1 MPVKRR
7 IRRSRRAVG
16 PLRVFLGRRLQA
28 IRTERGWSQKELG
41 RRSGLSGKFVGE
53 VERGYKSI
61 SVDSLYAVAGA
72 LKVPLTAFTDV
83 PPGNAAHGIEL
94 HRIVA
99 LVLAHRHSREL
110 LATTHQVLTALLG
123 E

>member
-61 SVDSLYAVAGA
+61 SVDSLHSIAAA

-83 PPGNAAHGIEL
+83 PAGAATPGLEL

-99 LVLAHRHSREL
+99 LILAQRHSREL
-110 LATTHQVLTALLG
+110 LATTHQVLSALFG

>member
-1 MPVKRR
+1 MPVRRR

-28 IRTERGWSQKELG
+28 LRYERGWSQKELG

-61 SVDSLYAVAGA
+61 SVDSLYAIAAA
-72 LKVPLTAFTDV
+72 LKVPLTAFTDL
-83 PPGNAAHGIEL
+83 PDGAAGQIAEL

-99 LVLAHRHSREL
+99 LITAQPPSREL
-110 LATTHQVLTALLG
+110 LKTAYEVLSALFAA
-123 E
+123 

>member
-1 MPVKRR
+1 MPVKRA

-28 IRTERGWSQKELG
+28 IRAERGWSQKELG

-61 SVDSLYAVAGA
+61 SIDSLYSVAAA

-83 PPGNAAHGIEL
+83 PPGGANHAIEL
-94 HRIVA
+94 HRIIA
-99 LVLAHRHSREL
+99 LVLAHRQSRDV
-110 LATTHQVLTALLG
+110 LATTHQVLAALFG